1 MYVLTGLFNFRHNIL
16 MRDAGVIGKRNRA
29 VVYRAKERWL
39 RRHLTYTPQIV
50 VGSLINIE
58 KFE

>member
-1 MYVLTGLFNFRHNIL
+1 

-39 RRHLTYTPQIV
+39 RRHLTYTQQIV